1 MFAYVDTRNP
11 QAVEEQA
18 RLTYLRLFPDA
29 DPSFITQSFD
39 WARQCFSGQV
49 GEYLPI
55 DARYHDFEHTLQ
67 GTLCLIRL
75 LEGRHLAHAKPLV
88 DQHRFNLVLLAI
100 LFHDT
105 GYLKRRDD
113 TDGTGAKYTLTHVVR
128 SADFARDFLS
138 SRGFS
143 ASDIEAIRNMI
154 SCTGVNANLQA
165 IPFRDDLERTL
176 GYALA
181 TADLLGQM
189 AAPDYVEKL
198 PILYQEFAEAVRHD
212 GPKAG
217 RLASYRDADELARNT
232 PSFWQN
238 YVLPKINSD
247 FDKLYQFLSVPY
259 PHGTN
264 SYVAAIEKNLAR
276 IGDALARSP

>member
-1 MFAYVDTRNP
+1 MFVHVDTRNP
-11 QAVEEQA
+11 QAVEAQA
-18 RLTYLRLFPDA
+18 RLIYRRLFPDA
-29 DPSFITQSFD
+29 DPSCITQSFE

-75 LEGRHLAHAKPLV
+75 LEGRHLAQVKPMI

-113 TDGTGAKYTLTHVVR
+113 TDGTGAKYTHTHVIR

-138 SRGFS
+138 RQGFS
-143 ASDIEAIRNMI
+143 TSDIEAIRNMI

-165 IPFRDDLERTL
+165 IPFRDALERTL

-198 PILYQEFAEAVRHD
+198 PILYQEFAEAVRHA

-217 RLASYRDADELARNT
+217 RLASYRDAAELTRHT

-238 YVLPKINSD
+238 YVLPKLNTD
-247 FDKLYQFLSVPY
+247 FEQLYQFLSVPY

-264 SYVAAIEKNLAR
+264 PYVLAIQENLAR
-276 IGDALARSP
+276 ITGTPARSP

>member
-29 DPSFITQSFD
+29 DPGFITQAFD
-39 WARQCFSGQV
+39 WARRCFSGQV

-88 DQHRFNLVLLAI
+88 DQHRFKLALLAI

-138 SRGFS
+138 SQGFN
-143 ASDIEAIRNMI
+143 AADIEAIRNMI

-198 PILYQEFAEAVRHD
+198 PILFQEFAEAVRHD

-247 FDKLYQFLSVPY
+247 FDQLYQFLSVPY

-264 SYVAAIEKNLAR
+264 SYIAAIEKNLAR
-276 IGDALARSP
+276 ISDALARSP

>member
-1 MFAYVDTRNP
+1 MFAHVDTRNS

-18 RLTYLRLFPDA
+18 RLIYLRLFPEA
-29 DPSFITQSFD
+29 DPGFVTQSFD

-49 GEYLPI
+49 SDYLPI
-55 DARYHDFEHTLQ
+55 DARYHNFEHTLQ

-75 LEGRHLAHAKPLV
+75 LEGRHAARAEPVV
-88 DQHRFNLVLLAI
+88 DQRRFNLVLLAM

-113 TDGTGAKYTLTHVVR
+113 TDGTGAKYTVTHVAR

-143 ASDIEAIRNMI
+143 LSDIESIRNMI

-189 AAPDYVEKL
+189 AAPDYIEKL
-198 PILYQEFAEAVRHD
+198 PILYQEFAEAARHD

-238 YVLPKINSD
+238 YVLPKINVD
-247 FDKLYQFLSVPY
+247 FEKLYQFLNVPY

-264 SYVAAIEKNLAR
+264 TYLVSIEKNLMR
-276 IGDALARSP
+276 ITGTPVRSP

>member
-88 DQHRFNLVLLAI
+88 DQHRFKLVLLAI